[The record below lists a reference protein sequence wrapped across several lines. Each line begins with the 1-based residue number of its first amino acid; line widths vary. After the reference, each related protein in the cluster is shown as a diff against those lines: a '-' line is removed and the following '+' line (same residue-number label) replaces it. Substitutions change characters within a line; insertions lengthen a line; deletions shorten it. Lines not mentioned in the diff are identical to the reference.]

1 MSPTPRPDDV
11 AWALRSAVGTGVY
24 VHVPFCAHRCGYC
37 DFAAF
42 SDLDDLMPAYVTRL
56 EAEAAAR
63 LHGPAASVFVGGGTP
78 SRLPPE
84 LLARVL
90 AAVPK
95 ADGAECTVEM
105 NPESATDDV
114 LASAVAGGATR
125 VSFGMQSAVSH
136 VLEFLE
142 RRHTPDAVPAAV
154 AAARSAGV
162 AEVNIDV
169 IYGTPGESDADW
181 DATLDAV
188 LDCDPDH
195 VSAYALGVEAAT
207 PLGRAV
213 AAGERPAPD
222 DDEQARR
229 LAHTVDRLADAGLV
243 RYEISNWARRR
254 PSVHNL
260 RYWSGGAYAGI
271 GNGAHSWDPVAGVRS
286 WNHRHPRTW
295 VDADGPVAD
304 REVLTD
310 DERDVETLLLG
321 LRRVC
326 GVALDDPATVPV
338 DLVDGGL
345 VRHDA
350 GDGRLRCT
358 TAGLAVHSAVVLA
371 LLDAGVRARSDV
383 AGRPGGTAGGDGR
396 GEGRGDGPVLSSGHD
411 AE

>member
-1 MSPTPRPDDV
+1 MIATPRPDDV
-11 AWALRSAVGTGVY
+11 AWARSSVVGTGVY

-105 NPESATDDV
+105 NPESATDEI
-114 LASAVAGGATR
+114 LAAAVAGGATR
-125 VSFGMQSAVSH
+125 VSFGMQAAVAH
-136 VLEFLE
+136 VLAFLE

-154 AAARSAGV
+154 AAARTAGV

-169 IYGTPGESDADW
+169 IYGTPGESDEDW

-222 DDEQARR
+222 DDVQARR
-229 LAHTVDRLADAGLV
+229 LARTVERLADAGFV

-260 RYWSGGAYAGI
+260 RYWSGGAYTGL
-271 GNGAHSWDPVAGVRS
+271 GNGAHSWDPVATERS
-286 WNHRHPRTW
+286 WNHRHPRTY
-295 VDADGPVAD
+295 VDAADPVAD
-304 REVLTD
+304 REFLTD
-310 DERDVETLLLG
+310 AERDIETLLLG

-326 GVALDDPATVPV
+326 GVSVVDPAAVPD

-345 VRHDA
+345 VRWNA
-350 GDGRLRCT
+350 ADGRLCCT
-358 TAGLAVHSAVVLA
+358 TAGLAVHSSVVLA
-371 LLDAGVRARSDV
+371 LLDAGVRARSD
-383 AGRPGGTAGGDGR
+383 AGGTD
-396 GEGRGDGPVLSSGHD
+396 RGDGPGGR
-411 AE
+411 AGATFEPRC